1 MNRCQQCGSD
11 TDTPPLC
18 PVCLEMES
26 RANVSSPVITKGGV
40 VARYKREL
48 RAFVEGEVSSDQQN
62 PT

>member
-1 MNRCQQCGSD
+1 MTHHCEQCGSD

-18 PVCLEMES
+18 PVCLEMEA

-48 RAFVEGEVSSDQQN
+48 RAFVEGGVSDDQ
-62 PT
+62 

>member
-1 MNRCQQCGSD
+1 MTHHCEQCGSD

-26 RANVSSPVITKGGV
+26 RANVSLSVITKGGV

-48 RAFVEGEVSSDQQN
+48 REFVEGGASDD
-62 PT
+62 